1 MSHDLILHHY
11 DISSFSEK
19 IRLIFGLKSLAW
31 RSVIIP
37 PVAPKPNLTPLT
49 GGYRRTPVLQIGADI
64 YCDTALIARELD
76 RRFPHPTLFPGNQRG
91 LTAAI
96 AMWIEEPFFW
106 PMARFV
112 TGRNA
117 EKAGAVFHADRAA
130 MRGKPDPG
138 IARIKAD
145 AEKQLPSMRI
155 QFAWLD
161 DMLADGRQFM
171 LGEQPGLLDFTCYHA
186 VWFLDGFEPNTWP
199 ELADYRHITACAKR
213 VAAIGH
219 GRRTEMEPQEAL
231 EIARKA
237 TPAVPPPSPPVPP
250 ECRLQGRISIRATD
264 NSQEA
269 VVGDVVYCD
278 IDEVALARRDEK
290 VGDVVVHFP
299 RNKYSIRPAG

>member
-1 MSHDLILHHY
+1 MSELILHHY
-11 DISSFSEK
+11 DYSSFSEK
-19 IRLIFGLKSLAW
+19 IRLIFGLKSLSW

-37 PVAPKPNLTPLT
+37 AVAPKPDLTPLT
-49 GGYRRTPVLQIGADI
+49 GGYRRTPVLQIGADVF
-64 YCDTALIARELD
+64 CDTALIARELE

-91 LTAAI
+91 LTAAL
-96 AMWIEEPFFW
+96 AMWIEGPFFW

-117 EKAGAVFHADRAA
+117 EKAGATFHADRAA
-130 MRGKPDPG
+130 MRNKPDPG

-145 AEKQLPSMRI
+145 ADRQLPEMRI

-161 DMLADGRQFM
+161 DMLADGRKFM
-171 LGEQPGLLDFTCYHA
+171 PGDAPGLLDFTCYHA

-199 ELADYRHITACAKR
+199 DLRDYRNIVAWMKR

-219 GRRTEMEPQEAL
+219 GRRREMDAKEAL
-231 EIARKA
+231 SIARKA
-237 TPAVPPPSPPVPP
+237 VPETPPPSPAIPP
-250 ECRLQGRISIRATD
+250 ECRLAGRISIRATD

-278 IDEVALARRDEK
+278 IDEVAIARHDET

-299 RNKYSIRPAG
+299 RMKYSIRQTG

>member
-1 MSHDLILHHY
+1 MSELILHHY
-11 DISSFSEK
+11 DYSSFSEK
-19 IRLIFGLKSLAW
+19 IRLIFGLKSLSW

-37 PVAPKPNLTPLT
+37 AVAPKPDLTPLT

-64 YCDTALIARELD
+64 YCDTALIARELE
-76 RRFPHPTLFPGNQRG
+76 RRFPQPTLFPGNQRG
-91 LTAAI
+91 LSAAL

-117 EKAGAVFHADRAA
+117 EKAGATFHADRAA
-130 MRGKPDPG
+130 MRNRPDPG

-145 AEKQLPSMRI
+145 ADRQLPAMRI
-155 QFAWLD
+155 QFAWLE
-161 DMLADGRQFM
+161 DMLADGRSFM
-171 LGEQPGLLDFTCYHA
+171 LGDTPGLLDFTCYHA
-186 VWFLDGFEPNTWP
+186 VWFLDGFVPNTWP
-199 ELADYRHITACAKR
+199 ALQDYGNIVAWTQR

-219 GRRTEMEPQEAL
+219 GTRSEMDAKEAL
-231 EIARKA
+231 SIAKNA
-237 TPAVPPPSPPVPP
+237 MPEKPPCSPKLPP
-250 ECRLQGRISIRATD
+250 ECRLEGRISIRATD

-278 IDEVALARRDEK
+278 IDEVAIARHDET

-299 RNKYSIRPAG
+299 RMKYSIRQIG

>member
-37 PVAPKPNLTPLT
+37 AVAPKPKLTPLT

-64 YCDTALIARELD
+64 YCDTALIARELE
-76 RRFPHPTLFPGNQRG
+76 RRFPQPTLFPGNQRG

-117 EKAGAVFHADRAA
+117 EKAGATFHADRAA

-138 IARIKAD
+138 IERIKAD
-145 AEKQLPSMRI
+145 AQKQLPSMRI

-161 DMLADGRQFM
+161 DMLADGRRFM
-171 LGEQPGLLDFTCYHA
+171 LGDEPGLLDFTCYHA
-186 VWFLDGFEPNTWP
+186 VWFLDGFQPNTWP
-199 ELADYRHITACAKR
+199 ELADYRHIAAWMKR

-219 GRRTEMEPQEAL
+219 GRRTEMAPDEAL
-231 EIARKA
+231 KIAREA
-237 TPAVPPPSPPVPP
+237 QPLPPPPSPPVPP
-250 ECRLQGRISIRATD
+250 ECRLEGRISIRATD

-269 VVGDVVYCD
+269 VTGDVVYCD
-278 IDEVALARRDEK
+278 IDEVALARRDPE
-290 VGDVVVHFP
+290 VGDIVVHFP
-299 RNKYSIRPAG
+299 RNKYSIRPAD

>member
-1 MSHDLILHHY
+1 MSELILHHY
-11 DISSFSEK
+11 DYSSFSEK
-19 IRLIFGLKSLAW
+19 VRLIFGLKSLAW

-37 PVAPKPNLTPLT
+37 AVAPKPDLTPLT
-49 GGYRRTPVLQIGADI
+49 GGYRRTPVLQIGANI
-64 YCDTALIARELD
+64 YCDTALIARELE
-76 RRFPHPTLFPGNQRG
+76 RRFPQPTLFPANQRG
-91 LTAAI
+91 LTAAL

-117 EKAGAVFHADRAA
+117 EKAGATFHADRAA
-130 MRGKPDPG
+130 MRNRPDPG

-145 AEKQLPSMRI
+145 ADRQLPAMRI

-161 DMLADGRQFM
+161 DMLADGRQFI
-171 LGEQPGLLDFTCYHA
+171 LGDAPGLLDFTCYHA
-186 VWFLDGFEPNTWP
+186 VWFLDGFVANTWP
-199 ELADYRHITACAKR
+199 DLEDYRHIAAWMKR

-219 GRRTEMEPQEAL
+219 GTRAEMDPKDAL
-231 EIARKA
+231 AIARKA
-237 TPAVPPPSPPVPP
+237 TPLTPPPSPTVPP
-250 ECRLQGRISIRATD
+250 ECRLAGRISIRATD

-278 IDEVALARRDEK
+278 IDEVAIARHDET

-299 RNKYSIRPAG
+299 RIKYSIRPAG